1 MDEEVLKKKINIR
14 KVLKTVVESIFK
26 EADNLLKNDDEQPL
40 ETLRSFQE
48 LLKKKHAAIKTLEDE
63 IISIIDNPA
72 ETEEITTESM
82 TFEIHSKPKL
92 NLIQKKLNSSLKLDN
107 DTRTSKWKDTVKLPK
122 LEIANSM
129 ETEQSGSLSLTH
141 LTQPLNRL
149 VLLIACMI

>member
-72 ETEEITTESM
+72 ETEQITTESM
-82 TFEIHSKPKL
+82 TF
-92 NLIQKKLNSSLKLDN
+92 
-107 DTRTSKWKDTVKLPK
+107 
-122 LEIANSM
+122 
-129 ETEQSGSLSLTH
+129 
-141 LTQPLNRL
+141 
-149 VLLIACMI
+149 